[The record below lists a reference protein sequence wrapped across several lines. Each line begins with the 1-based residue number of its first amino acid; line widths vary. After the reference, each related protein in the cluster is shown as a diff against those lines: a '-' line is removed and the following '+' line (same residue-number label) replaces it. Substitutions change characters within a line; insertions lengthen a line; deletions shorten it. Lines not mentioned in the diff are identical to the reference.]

1 LPKFLEMQEKNKIDQ
16 GAQDLFVFIWKKRKP
31 LMIVGAVAFVASIV
45 ASLLM
50 TELFRSTAIV
60 FPAATSTVS
69 FSEQRNAKAG
79 AMDFGEEEQSE
90 QLLQILQSSRIRNR
104 IVEKFDLYNYFE
116 IEADD
121 KNRNFKLH
129 KKYEK
134 HITFE
139 RTRYGS
145 IVIDVLDKDP
155 NHAAEMANYIVKLID
170 TVKNEMVKERTV
182 PAFEIISRKY
192 HQLETEKLQ
201 LEDTLMKLSVMGV
214 VTKESR
220 ANLYTSL
227 SQVKT
232 AADHDYIKK
241 AIEVNAMY
249 GALYDGLAELR
260 EFKTDKLTTLEA
272 AYEQAESDANADF
285 THKFDVEIA
294 VPADKKA
301 KPNRLIVVLVSTLG
315 ALAAAILFFLVQA
328 KIAELR
334 EIA

>member
-1 LPKFLEMQEKNKIDQ
+1 MQEKNRIDQ
-16 GAQDLFVFIWKKRKP
+16 GAQDLFIFIWKKRKP
-31 LMIVGAVAFVASIV
+31 LMIVGVVAFVASIV

-79 AMDFGEEEQSE
+79 AMDFGEEEQAE
-90 QLLQILQSSRIRNR
+90 QLLQILQSSRIRNK
-104 IVEKFDLYNYFE
+104 IVERFDLFHYYE
-116 IEADD
+116 IKPDD
-121 KNRNFKLH
+121 KNRNFKLQ
-129 KKYEK
+129 KKYDK

-155 NHAAEMANYIVKLID
+155 NRAAEMANYIVKLID
-170 TVKNEMVKERTV
+170 TVKNQIVKERTV
-182 PAFEIISRKY
+182 PAFDIISRKY
-192 HQLETEKLQ
+192 HQLEAEKLH
-201 LEDTLMKLSVMGV
+201 LEDTLMKLSMMGV

-232 AADHDYIKK
+232 TADHDFIKK
-241 AIEVNAMY
+241 AIEVNANY

-301 KPNRLIVVLVSTLG
+301 KPKRMIVVLVSTLG
-315 ALAAAILFFLVQA
+315 TLAAAILFFLIQA

-334 EIA
+334 SIE

>member
-1 LPKFLEMQEKNKIDQ
+1 MQDKNKIDQ
-16 GAQDLFVFIWKKRKP
+16 GAQDFLVFLYKKRKP
-31 LMIVGAVAFVASIV
+31 LIVVTLLAGILSLIASFM
-45 ASLLM
+45 M

-79 AMDFGEEEQSE
+79 SMDFGEEEQAE
-90 QLLQILQSSRIRNR
+90 QLIQILQSARIRNKVIER
-104 IVEKFDLYNYFE
+104 FDLFNYYE
-116 IEADD
+116 IKPDES
-121 KNRNFKLH
+121 NRNFKLQ
-129 KKYEK
+129 KQYDK

-155 NHAAEMANYIVKLID
+155 NHAADIANYIVKMID
-170 TVKNEMVKERTV
+170 TVKNEIVKERTV

-192 HQLETEKLQ
+192 RQLENEKLQ
-201 LEDTLMKLSVMGV
+201 LEDTLMKLSKMGV

-232 AADHDYIKK
+232 AADHDFIKK
-241 AIEVNAMY
+241 AIEVNATY

-285 THKFDVEIA
+285 THKFEVESA

-301 KPNRLIVVLVSTLG
+301 KPKRLIVILVSTFG
-315 ALAAAILFFLVQA
+315 ALAAAILILLVQE
-328 KIAELR
+328 KLAEIKRL
-334 EIA
+334 A

>member
-1 LPKFLEMQEKNKIDQ
+1 MQDKNKIDQ
-16 GAQDLFVFIWKKRKP
+16 GAQDFLVFLYKKRKP
-31 LMIVGAVAFVASIV
+31 LIIVTLLAAVSSVIGSFM
-45 ASLLM
+45 M

-79 AMDFGEEEQSE
+79 AMDFGEEEHAE
-90 QLLQILQSSRIRNR
+90 QLIQILQSSRIRNKV
-104 IVEKFDLYNYFE
+104 VERFDLFNYYE
-116 IEADD
+116 IKPDET
-121 KNRNFKLH
+121 NRNFKLQ
-129 KKYEK
+129 KKYDN
-134 HITFE
+134 HISYE

-155 NHAAEMANYIVKLID
+155 EHAAEIANYIVKLID
-170 TVKNEMVKERTV
+170 TVKNEIVKERTV

-192 HQLETEKLQ
+192 RQLENEKLQ
-201 LEDTLMKLSVMGV
+201 LEDTLVKLSMMGV

-241 AIEVNAMY
+241 AIEVNAAY

-260 EFKTDKLTTLEA
+260 EFKTEKLTTLEA

-285 THKFDVEIA
+285 THKFEVEAA

-301 KPNRLIVVLVSTLG
+301 KPKRLIVVLVSTFG
-315 ALAAAILFFLVQA
+315 ALAAAILLLLVQE
-328 KIAELR
+328 KLAEIKRL
-334 EIA
+334 A